1 MASCVS
7 AFSER
12 RRLGSER
19 PPQVHVVH
27 VEAHHLSQGMHAR
40 VGAAGARGLDVA
52 LEQQRQRLLYLALH
66 RELAG
71 LAGEPGKRRAV
82 VGHGEPQRVVAHRR
96 VAPQG
101 RAPDGA
107 CRVLGGGRGRGAR
120 GLHRGSRAP
129 CRDGLVFGLCHG
141 FRSHRR
147 YHKRKRFRREA
158 EPPDFLT
165 SFAKPLPA
173 PRETCSQ
180 NPTGPPVNQRGSLWC
195 RRFVGW
201 RRRRVL
207 RYASLWHRAKI
218 RCHGFPQ
225 RRPRPAGR

>member
-1 MASCVS
+1 MEYTVK
-7 AFSER
+7 
-12 RRLGSER
+12 
-19 PPQVHVVH
+19 Q
-27 VEAHHLSQGMHAR
+27 
-40 VGAAGARGLDVA
+40 
-52 LEQQRQRLLYLALH
+52 
-66 RELAG
+66 LAG

-173 PRETCSQ
+173 PRKDPSPKKSRWFASKSAREAVVPEIRGMAKVPRTWVRKPLASRED
-180 NPTGPPVNQRGSLWC
+180 PVPRLPA
-195 RRFVGW
+195 
-201 RRRRVL
+201 
-207 RYASLWHRAKI
+207 ASA
-218 RCHGFPQ
+218 
-225 RRPRPAGR
+225 RPAGR